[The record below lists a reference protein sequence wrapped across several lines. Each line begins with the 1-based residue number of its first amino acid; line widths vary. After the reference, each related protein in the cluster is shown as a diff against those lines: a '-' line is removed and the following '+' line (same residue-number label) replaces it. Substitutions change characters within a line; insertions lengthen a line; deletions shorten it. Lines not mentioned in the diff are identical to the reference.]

1 MFRHERYKEARKYFK
16 KAGSLNSS
24 LADALIGMATVYEKE
39 GKKKL
44 AGDMFKKARRISPK
58 GAF

>member
-1 MFRHERYKEARKYFK
+1 
-16 KAGSLNSS
+16 
-24 LADALIGMATVYEKE
+24 MATVYEKE